1 MFQPFNNRFNLPI
14 FFVKVAFVSPFLLNH
29 VEFSALA
36 VLLVLIC
43 DQQTGAVV
51 HRDVQQSGSNGGE
64 EKIESL

>member
-1 MFQPFNNRFNLPI
+1 MFQPLNNRFDLPI

-43 DQQTGAVV
+43 DQQTVAE
-51 HRDVQQSGSNGGE
+51 VQQSASNGGE